1 MNGLDKIRKGFFA
14 NCSAKE
20 WYQWKIFCIQPSI
33 ILRCCKRMV
42 RLLRVDLGFA
52 IAIKITKSLI
62 IFINILHGDLVITW
76 LSLMSFCFLYHKWI
90 EIYTKGNVN
99 SR

>member
-1 MNGLDKIRKGFFA
+1 MNGVDKIRKGFFA

-52 IAIKITKSLI
+52 IAIKITENLI
-62 IFINILHGDLVITW
+62 TFINKLNANLVITW
-76 LSLMSFCFLYHKWI
+76 LL
-90 EIYTKGNVN
+90 
-99 SR
+99 